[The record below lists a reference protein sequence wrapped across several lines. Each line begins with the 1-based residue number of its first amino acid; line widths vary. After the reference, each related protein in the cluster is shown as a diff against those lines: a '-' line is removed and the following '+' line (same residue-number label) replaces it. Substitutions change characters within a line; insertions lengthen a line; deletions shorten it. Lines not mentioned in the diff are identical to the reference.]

1 MIQGGL
7 CSGGANSVSAQ
18 PLGISG
24 HMHPAWQ
31 KRRRKAMRKAWKKIP
46 REINPEKEEQLRQ
59 EPLEKGDVPA
69 MLLAAFVS
77 LFLPVLAVVLALVG
91 VCCLLFT

>member
-1 MIQGGL
+1 
-7 CSGGANSVSAQ
+7 
-18 PLGISG
+18 
-24 HMHPAWQ
+24 
-31 KRRRKAMRKAWKKIP
+31 MRKAWKKIP

-77 LFLPVLAVVLALVG
+77 LFLPVRAMVLALAG
-91 VCCLLFT
+91 VCCLLFM

>member
-1 MIQGGL
+1 
-7 CSGGANSVSAQ
+7 
-18 PLGISG
+18 
-24 HMHPAWQ
+24 
-31 KRRRKAMRKAWKKIP
+31 MRKAWKKIP

-77 LFLPVLAVVLALVG
+77 LFLPVLAIMLALAG
-91 VCCLLFT
+91 VCYLLFT

>member
-1 MIQGGL
+1 
-7 CSGGANSVSAQ
+7 
-18 PLGISG
+18 
-24 HMHPAWQ
+24 
-31 KRRRKAMRKAWKKIP
+31 MRKVWKKIP

-77 LFLPVLAVVLALVG
+77 IFLPVLAVVLALVG

>member
-1 MIQGGL
+1 
-7 CSGGANSVSAQ
+7 
-18 PLGISG
+18 
-24 HMHPAWQ
+24 
-31 KRRRKAMRKAWKKIP
+31 MRKAWKKIP
-46 REINPEKEEQLRQ
+46 REINSEKEEQLRQ

>member
-1 MIQGGL
+1 
-7 CSGGANSVSAQ
+7 
-18 PLGISG
+18 
-24 HMHPAWQ
+24 
-31 KRRRKAMRKAWKKIP
+31 MRKAWKKIP

-77 LFLPVLAVVLALVG
+77 IFLPVLAVVLALVG

>member
-1 MIQGGL
+1 
-7 CSGGANSVSAQ
+7 
-18 PLGISG
+18 
-24 HMHPAWQ
+24 
-31 KRRRKAMRKAWKKIP
+31 MRKAWKKIP
-46 REINPEKEEQLRQ
+46 REINPEKEEQLRR

-77 LFLPVLAVVLALVG
+77 LFLPVLAIVLALVG

>member
-1 MIQGGL
+1 
-7 CSGGANSVSAQ
+7 
-18 PLGISG
+18 
-24 HMHPAWQ
+24 
-31 KRRRKAMRKAWKKIP
+31 MRKAWKKIP

-77 LFLPVLAVVLALVG
+77 LFLPVLAMVLALAG
-91 VCCLLFT
+91 VCYLLFT

>member
-1 MIQGGL
+1 
-7 CSGGANSVSAQ
+7 
-18 PLGISG
+18 
-24 HMHPAWQ
+24 
-31 KRRRKAMRKAWKKIP
+31 MRKAWKKIP
-46 REINPEKEEQLRQ
+46 REINSEKEEQLRQ

-77 LFLPVLAVVLALVG
+77 IFLPVLAVVLALVG

>member
-1 MIQGGL
+1 
-7 CSGGANSVSAQ
+7 
-18 PLGISG
+18 
-24 HMHPAWQ
+24 
-31 KRRRKAMRKAWKKIP
+31 MRKAWKKIP

-77 LFLPVLAVVLALVG
+77 LFLPVDLPVLAMVLALAG
-91 VCCLLFT
+91 VCCLLFM